1 MLATLKKTK
10 NKIHLFLLWLC
21 QVLVAAVGLFS
32 RCGEWPSHPSG
43 LSCCRAQA
51 VDTGF
56 SRGTYFE
63 VQKKKKKVNEWF
75 VDRHMTK
82 HTWPRVNGII

>member
-1 MLATLKKTK
+1 MICTLKPLGVNCSDACNFKKKKK

-51 VDTGF
+51 VGTGF

-63 VQKKKKKVNEWF
+63 VQKKKKKVNE
-75 VDRHMTK
+75 
-82 HTWPRVNGII
+82 